1 MSKSTESKAYNKFK
15 IRISSTDK
23 DKILDTIKK
32 YYELAEDYISEEMK
46 MKTYT
51 YLSDQSIE
59 DLKSVCLELCGEA
72 INRDMIQYLL
82 KGIRGTIGPEL
93 YKILK

>member
-1 MSKSTESKAYNKFK
+1 MSTESKAYNKFK

-32 YYELAEDYISEEMK
+32 YYELAEDYTED
-46 MKTYT
+46 YT
-51 YLSDQSIE
+51 DLSDQSIE
-59 DLKSVCLELCGEA
+59 DLKSVCLELCGES